1 VIVLTKSTE
10 QTLNLLSNTPW
21 LYSSIALAISV
32 AITPQVIAKQN
43 TAQDSSRIEHV
54 TVHGQQTAHKDLLGS
69 AENLLKKQGVDFS
82 QAGGVSAL
90 PILNGM
96 MGDRIKILIDG
107 SDITASCANHM
118 NPPLSYV
125 SANQISSALVVAGV
139 SPVSAGGDNIA
150 GVIKIS
156 SLNPIF
162 ANSDTVIWHSGN
174 VAAGYRSASDAFL
187 AGVNATLASKELSV
201 SYQGS
206 FEDANSYTDGHGD
219 KVLDTLYQSQ
229 NHALTAAWQD
239 DSQQIAIKLTHQHIP
254 YQGFAN
260 QYMDMTNNN
269 SYGALARYQLQ
280 LDNEGL
286 FTSQV
291 NWHSVEHEMGFFTD
305 EKIGM
310 MPMET
315 TGKDYSY
322 QLHWLLPISSDST
335 LLIGQE
341 YYVYQ
346 LDDTWPAINGSTMM
360 GPNDY
365 ININDGKRQRA
376 ALYGEWQQ
384 TLNRRWWLSAGVR
397 YEYVSTSTGEVQPY
411 NTMSMMGMTNVNATA
426 ANEFNDLYRK
436 RNDKIIDAT
445 LLARY
450 QLSDTEVFELGLA
463 RKSRAPNLYE
473 RYSWGQST
481 MATTMIGWY
490 GDANGY
496 IGNPDLSAETAH
508 TLSAAYKLV
517 QDDLAFSAT
526 AWYSTIKDYIDAD
539 VVGHFNKTTM
549 ANTRRNILQFANVDA
564 TLFGARIDAEYQLAE
579 NSSGKWLMVAN
590 VSATHGERND
600 SNEPLYQIKPLQ
612 TELALQQE
620 RGDWQNSISW
630 QWVASKDRVD
640 SQRLENS
647 TDCYSRLNLSS
658 SIQWQDVTMT
668 IAVNNLLDDYYQLP
682 LGGVSVAQYK
692 ADSSNGFEPI
702 AGAGRSLELNVSYAF

>member
-1 VIVLTKSTE
+1 MQTIKLT
-10 QTLNLLSNTPW
+10 NNAPW
-21 LYSSIALAISV
+21 AYSSIALAV
-32 AITPQVIAKQN
+32 TLAITPQVRAESYDIQN
-43 TAQDSSRIEHV
+43 SQGVEHV
-54 TVHGQQTAHKDLLGS
+54 KVQGQQTTHKDLLGS

-82 QAGGVSAL
+82 EAGGVSSL

-107 SDITASCANHM
+107 SDITSSCANQM

-125 SANQISSALVVAGV
+125 SANQISSTQVVAGV

-156 SLNPIF
+156 SLNPLF
-162 ANSDTVIWHSGN
+162 TDSDAVTWHSGN
-174 VAAGYRSASDAFL
+174 VSSGYRSTDDAFL
-187 AGVNATLASKELSV
+187 AGVNATVASKTLSF

-239 DSQQIAIKLTHQHIP
+239 ETQQVAIKLTHQHIP

-260 QYMDMTNNN
+260 QYMDMTNND
-269 SYGALARYQLQ
+269 SYGALVRYQRSLEN
-280 LDNEGL
+280 DAE
-286 FTSQV
+286 FTAQA

-305 EKIGM
+305 EKTGK

-315 TGKDYSY
+315 KGKDYSY
-322 QLHWLLPISSDST
+322 QLHWQLPISSDST

-346 LDDTWPAINGSTMM
+346 LDDTWPAIEGSSMM

-365 ININDGKRQRA
+365 VNINDGKRQRA
-376 ALYGEWQQ
+376 ALYGEWQH
-384 TLNRRWWLSAGVR
+384 TLNSRWWLSAGVR
-397 YEYVSTSTGEVQPY
+397 YEYVSTNAAEVQPY
-411 NTMSMMGMTNVNATA
+411 NTMAMMGMTNVNAIA
-426 ANEFNDLYRK
+426 ADEFNSLYRK
-436 RNDKIIDAT
+436 RNDNIIDAT

-450 QLSDTEVFELGLA
+450 QLSDTEVIEVGLA

-481 MATTMIGWY
+481 MATTMIGWF
-490 GDANGY
+490 GDGNGY
-496 IGNPDLSAETAH
+496 IGNPNLNAETAH
-508 TLSAAYKLV
+508 TLSTAYKLV

-526 AWYSTIKDYIDAD
+526 AWYSKINDYIDAD
-539 VVGHFNKTTM
+539 EVGSFNKTPMT
-549 ANTRRNILQFANVDA
+549 NTRRNILQFTNVNA

-579 NSSGKWLMVAN
+579 NRSGKWLMVAN
-590 VSATHGERND
+590 ATATHGERDNGH
-600 SNEPLYQIKPLQ
+600 EPLYQIKPLQ
-612 TELALQQE
+612 TELALHQE
-620 RGDWQNSISW
+620 LGDWKNSLSW

-640 SQRLENS
+640 SQRLENTTNS
-647 TDCYSRLNLSS
+647 YSLLNLSS
-658 SIQWQDVTMT
+658 SIHWQGATMT
-668 IAVNNLLDDYYQLP
+668 VAVKNLLDEYYQLP
-682 LGGVSVAQYK
+682 LGGVSIAQYK
-692 ADSSNGFEPI
+692 TDNSNGFEQI
-702 AGAGRSLELNVSYAF
+702 AGAGRSLELNINYAF